1 MPKFALM
8 QKDLNSLENIKLL
21 VDSFYSKIQVD
32 ELLGPI
38 FNGVIQDNWPAHLNK
53 MYGFWQTVLLNERA
67 YSGSPFP
74 PHAKLPVEKKH
85 FEHWLELFRA
95 TIDEHFSGE
104 KADEA
109 KWRAEKMAEMFNY
122 KIEYYRNNSAKPVT

>member
-1 MPKFALM
+1 M
-8 QKDLNSLENIKLL
+8 QKDLDSLENIKHL
-21 VDSFYSKIQVD
+21 VDSFYEKIRTD

-38 FNGVIQDNWPAHLNK
+38 FNGVIKDQWPVHLEK

-85 FEHWLELFRA
+85 FDHWLSLFKA
-95 TIDEHFSGE
+95 TIAENFSGE

-109 KWRAEKMAEMFNY
+109 IWRAEKMAEMFHY
-122 KIEYYRNNSAKPVT
+122 KIEYYKNNSARPIQ